1 LNEDFVIHKGGSEM
15 KNVVQHE
22 VEELMIEQRTY
33 FHSGKTRNIDLRIL
47 RLKALYY
54 GILKYEKEI
63 IYALKQDLNKSE
75 FEGFSTEI
83 GVTLK
88 EISFTLKNIK
98 KWAKPKR
105 VKNTLTHVGSTSTLV
120 PEPYGITLILAPW
133 NYPFYLAIAPLI
145 GAIAA
150 GNTAIVKP
158 SELTPNV
165 SAILTMLL
173 EELYPKE
180 FVAVIEGGIEASQLL
195 LKQKF
200 DYIFFT
206 GSTAVGK
213 VVMEAAAKQL
223 IPVTLELG
231 GKSPTIV
238 HHDANLALAAKR
250 IVWGKYMNA
259 GQTCIAPDYVYVHHE
274 VKEQFILH
282 VRREIEALYGKTPL
296 ENKEYTRIVSKR
308 HYERLLQFLND
319 GDVVAGGRA
328 QEDTL
333 TIEPTVLDNIDW
345 NASIMQEEIF
355 GPLLPVLEYH
365 NIEAVIGEIIKRP
378 KPLALYVFSANKEIQ
393 QEVVN
398 RVPFGGGCIN
408 DTVYHIIQPNL
419 PFGGVGESGIGKYHG
434 EYSFQT
440 FSHYKGIVKQT
451 TKFDLPVR
459 YSTTKYALSVLRKL
473 LK

>member
-1 LNEDFVIHKGGSEM
+1 M
-15 KNVVQHE
+15 KRE
-22 VEELMIEQRTY
+22 LEELVTEQRAY

-63 IYALKQDLNKSE
+63 VAALKQDLNKSE
-75 FEGFSTEI
+75 FESYSAEI

-88 EISFTLKNIK
+88 EISHTLKSIK

-105 VKNTLTHVGSTSTLV
+105 VKNTLTHVGSTSTLI
-120 PEPYGITLILAPW
+120 PEPYGVTLIIAPW
-133 NYPFYLAIAPLI
+133 NYPFYLALTPLI

-165 SAILTMLL
+165 AAVVKTLL
-173 EELYPKE
+173 EELYPRE
-180 FVAVIEGGIEASQLL
+180 FVAVVEGGVETSQTLL
-195 LKQKF
+195 EQKF

-206 GSTAVGK
+206 GSTNVGK
-213 VVMEAAAKQL
+213 IVMEAAAKQL
-223 IPVTLELG
+223 IPITLELG

-259 GQTCIAPDYVYVHHE
+259 GQTCIAPDYVYVHHA
-274 VKEQFILH
+274 VKDQFLLH
-282 VRREIEALYGKTPL
+282 VQKEINTLYGKNPL
-296 ENKEYTRIVSKR
+296 ENTNYTRIVSKR
-308 HYERLLQFLND
+308 HYERLLHFLHD
-319 GDVVAGGRA
+319 GNLAIGGKA
-328 QEDTL
+328 KEETL
-333 TIEPTVLDNIDW
+333 TIEPTVIDQVDW
-345 NASIMQEEIF
+345 SMPIMQEEIF
-355 GPLLPVLEYH
+355 GPLLPILEYH
-365 NIEAVIGEIIKRP
+365 NIEAVIEEVLKRP
-378 KPLALYVFSANKEIQ
+378 KPLALYIFAQDKAVQ
-393 QEVVN
+393 QEVIN
-398 RVPFGGGCIN
+398 RVSFGGGCIN
-408 DTVYHIIQPNL
+408 DTVYHVAQPNL

-440 FSHYKGIVKQT
+440 FSHYKGIVNQT

-459 YSTTKYALSVLRKL
+459 YGKAKYAFSMIRKL